1 MLEWSDLDLSVAM
14 VPVIIQTLAPSVICG
29 FPAASDL
36 LLIDAPSGISWIV
49 QTEANIALNRKM
61 LDRQIESYI
70 FHFSQIS
77 TLYIEKLHSHYFK

>member
-36 LLIDAPSGISWIV
+36 LLIDAPAGISWVV
-49 QTEANIALNRKM
+49 QTKANIALNRKM

-77 TLYIEKLHSHYFK
+77 MLQIELLHSHYFK

>member
-29 FPAASDL
+29 FPAESDL

-49 QTEANIALNRKM
+49 QTKAN
-61 LDRQIESYI
+61 
-70 FHFSQIS
+70 
-77 TLYIEKLHSHYFK
+77 